1 MFAETSP
8 DAWAQ
13 ATFVVASLVIA
24 TVVNWLSSHGVRREL
39 REHMTEERALVVA
52 ESAMREQRQE
62 IQDRRWETVNE
73 QLAIGTGRMASLES
87 VQAQQGIALGEVKE
101 AQSTMARRFDA
112 WLHDGRPETREG
124 S

>member
-52 ESAMREQRQE
+52 ESVMREQRQE

-112 WLHDGRPETREG
+112 WLHGADPETREG